1 MSETNA
7 APPAAETTPEA
18 GSAAP
23 KKPRV
28 PRKGADAAYRIIE
41 ATTNPGPLATLVG
54 GNSDQ
59 RGVLLDAADK
69 SVEAAERH
77 LAHVKAHRAE
87 LLAMSVAIE
96 GMGGAALLG
105 VQHSLAA
112 KIKDAK

>member
-7 APPAAETTPEA
+7 APQAAEPT
-18 GSAAP
+18 